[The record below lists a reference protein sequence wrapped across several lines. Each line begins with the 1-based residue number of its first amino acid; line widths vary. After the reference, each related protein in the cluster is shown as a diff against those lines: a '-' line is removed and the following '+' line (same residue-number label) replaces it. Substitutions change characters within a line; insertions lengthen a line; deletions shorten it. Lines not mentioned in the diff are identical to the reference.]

1 MIITTPKLAMAQS
14 TYNCIIATYT
24 YDDHTAYTKIYHK
37 INTIADYDIRQYCFK
52 ALKDEIGSMW
62 FRMLQ
67 NSVEARV

>member
-1 MIITTPKLAMAQS
+1 MIITIPKLAMAQS
-14 TYNCIIATYT
+14 TYNRIRATYT
-24 YDDHTAYTKIYHK
+24 YNDHIAYSKIYHK
-37 INTIADYDIRQYCFK
+37 INTIADYDIQEYCFK